1 MNTQPSIALPADT
14 FSPGVQQMMRPA
26 MQNNNNSNNNNMTSN
41 NMNMNMNNMNNMNM
55 AMNNNNNISTNITN
69 VGTPNSTTSVSA
81 AVSASVSPS
90 NNTPTSSS
98 SNKDKEKKSKR
109 KRNRIPLSCTI
120 CRKRKVKCDK
130 IRPHC
135 NQCTKTGVA
144 HLCHYMEQSW
154 AEEAE
159 KELSK
164 EAELKNL
171 RDRVKYLE
179 KALSKIHS
187 SNSNSNTVANTPDN
201 NNMNINS
208 PVPSIGNSN
217 SNNSNGNNSMLVMND
232 SSTSSNAS
240 GGADRQTQSNS
251 DDLGSLVSTTNHP
264 STANPRDKYDNDEL
278 DLTKQFDMLHIKNNG
293 TIHLGATHWLAIMK
307 GDPYLK
313 LLWGHIFN
321 IRERVNDWYSQ
332 RMVGNSGGAT
342 NGKRPPHQSKSFQ
355 NLQSASSGKCP
366 IDYKSLVGTAQ
377 AKAMGI
383 KTDTPP
389 PPNSASSSTPVAP
402 HPLPA
407 GSSGD
412 ISKCPVAHRFVDV
425 RPAVKKEPQSSPMTG
440 MASVGSSMSIAPHPL
455 PVGSNGDIS
464 KCPVAHGFPM
474 EANETAEDSERNEND
489 MSNQHMK
496 RTESDN
502 KTNTRTAPVS
512 ATNPLPSF
520 QKLTSKCP
528 VPHETEPSLMA
539 KATEQMTYEQII
551 TKVVSMLPPRHIIL
565 TFIDKF
571 FKHIYP
577 IIPIIDEQNF
587 KNHLVQILHE
597 TPDKKL
603 ELHMAKSSDYCNL
616 GIMIIIL
623 RLTWLSLPANRCEI
637 NLGNTELTNSYL
649 ASHLNINTNSN
660 NKEDNQLMKHE
671 TPMELL
677 NLVKDNLIKFD
688 KISSISNNNINLT
701 TIQFAIMYKI
711 YMMNSPTEGFA
722 NKRNNNSFHSISD
735 PNSHDSELNQIL
747 LSSIIQMAFSC
758 GLHRDPDNFP
768 QLNVVSTYGQS
779 AAGTTMNVGN
789 SNQRNNSNS
798 NGASG
803 TSEGN
808 SSAKEN
814 QITTERF
821 KHTWRKI
828 WFYIVHLDVQQSLT
842 LGTPRLLRNLKDFSD
857 TKLPSASK
865 IDYVRDIKE
874 LIIIKNF
881 SLFWQIDL
889 VIIAVLNNILNVFL
903 AKNVRKFELDEL
915 IQSLSNLTYA
925 KKSIGDVLNDLINN
939 GLLTTSE
946 GSINFQDYTDESYGL
961 PSLEEIIS
969 STATPIGNSSV
980 SSPMSAMN
988 TPGST
993 TGASPASSVSGKKH
1007 LGTPSE
1013 KKFELPHESTTKALF
1028 FTKHLTLRMLLYLLN
1043 YILFTHYEPM
1053 GSQDSGTIALTKNYA
1068 QQTLNFAT
1076 DGYRN
1081 CLIFFNNVKRDKI
1094 LHNHSTIFDYVNIL
1108 LTPHCLD
1115 IGHRALQFLVCL
1127 TLRSKCGP
1135 IGGMKENIFS
1145 NNSSGGEDSDNDSHS
1160 SDSSSNYGST
1170 RDPLELSSNMIN
1182 NIVLDSVADFQLA
1195 NILIARMK
1203 LFQKLT
1209 KQIAVQYPY
1218 AARTY
1223 RSTGFFITLLSGHKK
1238 GGFNLT
1244 TWKHPK
1250 ISGFFKNVPSLI
1262 MSGNTDQLKRCP
1274 VYQDALG
1281 FVGPRVPS
1289 TSSNTQLP
1297 PIRSSY
1303 KPITYTNS
1311 NIRKLEQQA
1320 EKDASEKR
1328 RKLNNTVV
1336 TPALNPGKTLSSGIS
1351 STGMT
1356 LDGTKVQKV
1365 PQTMMTGQQSYN
1377 GNGTTSYPSA
1387 INSPAPAMNMQLNA
1401 ASPAA
1406 VPLPSVSNFFQDSNN
1421 NVASRNNL
1429 AVNNAN
1435 LMNSTLTP
1443 NSDDFFVQNSNFGD
1457 LFDPNSVM
1465 AAINEF
1471 NPMSEMGAPNTNN
1484 IDNFAQGGLNGN
1496 MSMGSMASVMNM
1508 QGNGMNTGATG
1519 MPNMGNNGNYAN
1531 NMNNANP
1538 VTYDN
1543 MSGFAGPAMMN
1554 MGNVGN
1560 VMDGT
1565 FVPKIEDGFTELQD
1579 FTIWD

>member
-1 MNTQPSIALPADT
+1 MNSQPSIALPADT
-14 FSPGVQQMMRPA
+14 FSPGNQQIMRPI
-26 MQNNNNSNNNNMTSN
+26 MPNSNN
-41 NMNMNMNNMNNMNM
+41 
-55 AMNNNNNISTNITN
+55 
-69 VGTPNSTTSVSA
+69 STTTVSQ
-81 AVSASVSPS
+81 SASPS
-90 NNTPTSSS
+90 NTTST
-98 SNKDKEKKSKR
+98 KDNNKEKKSKR

-164 EAELKNL
+164 ETELKNL

-187 SNSNSNTVANTPDN
+187 STSNSNTVANTPDN
-201 NNMNINS
+201 TSFNMNS

-217 SNNSNGNNSMLVMND
+217 NNNSSSSSNNNHNMLAMKNNNSSMSGLEQDSNNNNLDTRNGND
-232 SSTSSNAS
+232 P
-240 GGADRQTQSNS
+240 
-251 DDLGSLVSTTNHP
+251 LGSLVNVANHP
-264 STANPRDKYDNDEL
+264 SNANPRDKYDNDEL

-293 TIHLGATHWLAIMK
+293 TIHLGATHWSAIMK

-332 RMVGNSGGAT
+332 RMVPGT
-342 NGKRPPHQSKSFQ
+342 NQANNNDKRGPHTSKSFQ
-355 NLQSASSGKCP
+355 NLQNTNQNPPSRCP

-377 AKAMGI
+377 AQVQGIPIDNRNPSNSNNTPIAPHPLPAGTSAGDISKCPVAHRFVDVRPAVKKESQSTIRSTSETSAMPI
-383 KTDTPP
+383 
-389 PPNSASSSTPVAP
+389 AP

-412 ISKCPVAHRFVDV
+412 ISKCPVAHRFPVENEDTTDKNN
-425 RPAVKKEPQSSPMTG
+425 AATTSTSS
-440 MASVGSSMSIAPHPL
+440 
-455 PVGSNGDIS
+455 
-464 KCPVAHGFPM
+464 
-474 EANETAEDSERNEND
+474 
-489 MSNQHMK
+489 
-496 RTESDN
+496 
-502 KTNTRTAPVS
+502 
-512 ATNPLPSF
+512 LPSF

-528 VPHETEPSLMA
+528 VAPQETEPSLMTKSA
-539 KATEQMTYEQII
+539 EQMTYPEII
-551 TKVVSMLPPRHIIL
+551 NKVVSMLPPRHIIL

-587 KNHLVQILHE
+587 KNHLIQILHE

-603 ELHMAKSSDYCNL
+603 ELHMNKSSDYCNL

-768 QLNVVSTYGQS
+768 QLNVVSTYGQNG
-779 AAGTTMNVGN
+779 AGATMNQGN
-789 SNQRNNSNS
+789 STHRSNS
-798 NGASG
+798 NGTA
-803 TSEGN
+803 TGN
-808 SSAKEN
+808 SGASTNGANGSDANSTVKEN

-915 IQSLSNLTYA
+915 IKSLSNLTYA
-925 KKSIGDVLNDLINN
+925 KKSINDVLNDLINN

-946 GSINFQDYTDESYGL
+946 GSINFQDYTDDSYGL

-969 STATPIGNSSV
+969 STATPIGNSSA
-980 SSPMSAMN
+980 SSPMSSMN

-993 TGASPASSVSGKKH
+993 TGASPASSTSGKKH
-1007 LGTPSE
+1007 PSTPSE

-1145 NNSSGGEDSDNDSHS
+1145 NNSSGGEDSDNDSHT
-1160 SDSSSNYGST
+1160 SDSSSNYGSS

-1182 NIVLDSVADFQLA
+1182 NIALDSVADFQLA

-1218 AARTY
+1218 ASRTY
-1223 RSTGFFITLLSGHKK
+1223 RSTGFFITLLSGSKK

-1281 FVGPRVPS
+1281 FVGPRV
-1289 TSSNTQLP
+1289 SSASSSTQLP

-1320 EKDASEKR
+1320 EKVASEKR

-1336 TPALNPGKTLSSGIS
+1336 TPALNPGKTLSSGLS
-1351 STGMT
+1351 SAGMA
-1356 LDGTKVQKV
+1356 LDGSRVQNV
-1365 PQTMMTGQQSYN
+1365 PQNMMTGQAGFS
-1377 GNGTTSYPSA
+1377 TSSNMNSAYPSA
-1387 INSPAPAMNMQLNA
+1387 TNSPAPGMNMQLN
-1401 ASPAA
+1401 SSSMGN
-1406 VPLPSVSNFFQDSNN
+1406 VPLPSVSNFIQDPNAIQPN
-1421 NVASRNNL
+1421 RNNL

-1435 LMNSTLTP
+1435 LINSTLTP
-1443 NSDDFFVQNSNFGD
+1443 NSDDFFAQNSNFGD

-1471 NPMSEMGAPNTNN
+1471 NPITEMGAPNSASMDSFGQNGLNGTMGVGN
-1484 IDNFAQGGLNGN
+1484 IDNGMRSN
-1496 MSMGSMASVMNM
+1496 VNM
-1508 QGNGMNTGATG
+1508 QGN
-1519 MPNMGNNGNYAN
+1519 N
-1531 NMNNANP
+1531 NMNNLVNGMQGIGNNGAFNNNMNHSN
-1538 VTYDN
+1538 TSIYDN
-1543 MSGFAGPAMMN
+1543 ITGVAGPAMMN
-1554 MGNVGN
+1554 MGN
-1560 VMDGT
+1560 MDGS
-1565 FVPKIEDGFTELQD
+1565 FAPKIEDGFTELQD

>member
-14 FSPGVQQMMRPA
+14 FSLGNQQMMNPIIA
-26 MQNNNNSNNNNMTSN
+26 NNNNSNNNN
-41 NMNMNMNNMNNMNM
+41 
-55 AMNNNNNISTNITN
+55 NNNNNTSAN
-69 VGTPNSTTSVSA
+69 VSQSA
-81 AVSASVSPS
+81 SPS
-90 NNTPTSSS
+90 NTSTKES
-98 SNKDKEKKSKR
+98 KDKKSKR

-164 EAELKNL
+164 ETELKNL

-187 SNSNSNTVANTPDN
+187 STSTSNTVANTPDN
-201 NNMNINS
+201 TSFNINS

-217 SNNSNGNNSMLVMND
+217 GNNNNNNHNMLAMKDNNSSINGLEQDNNSSNNNNIDSRDNNND
-232 SSTSSNAS
+232 PLS
-240 GGADRQTQSNS
+240 
-251 DDLGSLVSTTNHP
+251 SLVTVANHP
-264 STANPRDKYDNDEL
+264 SNANPRDKYDNDEL

-332 RMVGNSGGAT
+332 RMVPGTNQPNNSSSNNNEKRGG
-342 NGKRPPHQSKSFQ
+342 PHTSKSFQ
-355 NLQSASSGKCP
+355 NLQNSATNANPPSRCP

-377 AKAMGI
+377 AQAQGI
-383 KTDTPP
+383 TIDNRNPAGNNTPP
-389 PPNSASSSTPVAP
+389 IAP

-407 GSSGD
+407 GMSASD

-425 RPAVKKEPQSSPMTG
+425 RPAVKKEPQATIPATSENSAMQ
-440 MASVGSSMSIAPHPL
+440 IAPHPL
-455 PVGSNGDIS
+455 PAGSSGDIS
-464 KCPVAHGFPM
+464 KCPVAHRFPM
-474 EANETAEDSERNEND
+474 ETEDT
-489 MSNQHMK
+489 K
-496 RTESDN
+496 DN
-502 KTNTRTAPVS
+502 KPIPSTS
-512 ATNPLPSF
+512 SLPSF

-528 VPHETEPSLMA
+528 VASQETEPSLMV
-539 KATEQMTYEQII
+539 KPTEQMTSAEII
-551 TKVVSMLPPRHIIL
+551 NKVISMLPPRHIIL

-587 KNHLVQILHE
+587 KNHLIQILHE

-603 ELHMAKSSDYCNL
+603 ELHMNKSSDYCNL

-768 QLNVVSTYGQS
+768 QLNVVSTYGQNG
-779 AAGTTMNVGN
+779 AGATMNQGN
-789 SNQRNNSNS
+789 STNRSNS
-798 NGASG
+798 NGTATGGNG
-803 TSEGN
+803 TSTNGN
-808 SSAKEN
+808 NTSDANSTVKEN

-915 IQSLSNLTYA
+915 IKSLSNLTYA
-925 KKSIGDVLNDLINN
+925 KKSINDVLNDLINN

-969 STATPIGNSSV
+969 STATPIGNSSA
-980 SSPMSAMN
+980 SSPMSSIN

-993 TGASPASSVSGKKH
+993 TGASPASSSSGKKH
-1007 LGTPSE
+1007 PSTPSE

-1145 NNSSGGEDSDNDSHS
+1145 NNSSGGEDSDNDSHT
-1160 SDSSSNYGST
+1160 SDSSSNYSSS

-1182 NIVLDSVADFQLA
+1182 NIALDTVADFQLA

-1218 AARTY
+1218 ASRTY
-1223 RSTGFFITLLSGHKK
+1223 RSTGFFITLLSGSKK
-1238 GGFNLT
+1238 SGFNLT

-1281 FVGPRVPS
+1281 FVGPRV
-1289 TSSNTQLP
+1289 SSSSSSTQLP

-1311 NIRKLEQQA
+1311 NICKLEQQA
-1320 EKDASEKR
+1320 EKVASEKR
-1328 RKLNNTVV
+1328 RKLNNAVV
-1336 TPALNPGKTLSSGIS
+1336 TPALNPGKTLSSGLS
-1351 STGMT
+1351 SSGMT
-1356 LDGTKVQKV
+1356 MDGSRVPNV
-1365 PQTMMTGQQSYN
+1365 PQNMMTGQTGFSASSN
-1377 GNGTTSYPSA
+1377 MNSAYPSA
-1387 INSPAPAMNMQLNA
+1387 TNSPAAGMNMQLNN
-1401 ASPAA
+1401 SNMGNL
-1406 VPLPSVSNFFQDSNN
+1406 PLPSVSNFIQDPSAIQPN
-1421 NVASRNNL
+1421 RNNL
-1429 AVNNAN
+1429 TVNNAN

-1443 NSDDFFVQNSNFGD
+1443 NSDDFFAQNSNFGD

-1471 NPMSEMGAPNTNN
+1471 NPIAEMGAPSSTGMDSFGQNN
-1484 IDNFAQGGLNGN
+1484 LNGAMG
-1496 MSMGSMASVMNM
+1496 MSSMDNGMRSNMNM
-1508 QGNGMNTGATG
+1508 QGN
-1519 MPNMGNNGNYAN
+1519 N
-1531 NMNNANP
+1531 NMNNLVNGMQGITNNG
-1538 VTYDN
+1538 VYGNNMSHSNTSIYDN
-1543 MSGFAGPAMMN
+1543 ITGVAGPAVMN
-1554 MGNVGN
+1554 MGNMGN
-1560 VMDGT
+1560 MGNMDGS

>member
-1 MNTQPSIALPADT
+1 MDPQGNGISIPAET
-14 FSPGVQQMMRPA
+14 FAPQGMMGGNYNQMQQMQQ
-26 MQNNNNSNNNNMTSN
+26 MQQMNRNNMTPNANTGNSASTTAN
-41 NMNMNMNNMNNMNM
+41 TNMNSPV
-55 AMNNNNNISTNITN
+55 AQALGSSDTAST
-69 VGTPNSTTSVSA
+69 VA
-81 AVSASVSPS
+81 SPS
-90 NNTPTSSS
+90 SG
-98 SNKDKEKKSKR
+98 DKKSKR

-164 EAELKNL
+164 EAELKGL
-171 RDRVKYLE
+171 RDRVRYLE

-187 SNSNSNTVANTPDN
+187 STSNSNTVANTPD
-201 NNMNINS
+201 MVNS
-208 PVPSIGNSN
+208 PA
-217 SNNSNGNNSMLVMND
+217 
-232 SSTSSNAS
+232 STSSHQIILGEGAARDYNTATNS
-240 GGADRQTQSNS
+240 TGSGNSSTVDVGGGTGGGAGTGAGAAGAASS
-251 DDLGSLVSTTNHP
+251 SSTGPGITVAGNHP
-264 STANPRDKYDNDEL
+264 SNAHPKDKYDNDEL

-332 RMVGNSGGAT
+332 RLVQNP
-342 NGKRPPHQSKSFQ
+342 NSKSFQ
-355 NLQSASSGKCP
+355 NIPQQTGAIGGAAGSSARKPPPKGP
-366 IDYKSLVGTAQ
+366 IDYKSLIGTKEAEALKAQ
-377 AKAMGI
+377 GK
-383 KTDTPP
+383 PV
-389 PPNSASSSTPVAP
+389 PNVPGGGGSSSSSNAPAPAP
-402 HPLPA
+402 HPLPT
-407 GSSGD
+407 GSDGD
-412 ISKCPVAHRFVDV
+412 IRKCPVAHRFVDV
-425 RPAVKKEPQSSPMTG
+425 RPAVKQEQPQNVNNI
-440 MASVGSSMSIAPHPL
+440 AIAPHPT
-455 PVGSNGDIS
+455 PSGYTGDIT
-464 KCPVAHGFPM
+464 KCPVAHKMTGTSAAEP
-474 EANETAEDSERNEND
+474 ETKA
-489 MSNQHMK
+489 
-496 RTESDN
+496 
-502 KTNTRTAPVS
+502 
-512 ATNPLPSF
+512 LPSF

-528 VPHETEPSLMA
+528 VAPGVTEPALDGPPL
-539 KATEQMTYEQII
+539 EQMTYTQIVEKI
-551 TKVVSMLPPRHIIL
+551 LTMLPPRNVIF
-565 TFIDKF
+565 TFVDKF

-587 KNHLVQILHE
+587 KNHLNEILIE
-597 TPDKKL
+597 NSDKKL
-603 ELHMAKSSDYCNL
+603 ELRMTKSSDYCNV

-623 RLTWLSLPANRCEI
+623 RLTWLSLPGNRCEI

-660 NKEDNQLMKHE
+660 NKEDNMLMKHE

-677 NLVKDNLIKFD
+677 NLVKDYLIKFD

-711 YMMNSPTEGFA
+711 YMMNSPTEGYA
-722 NKRNNNSFHSISD
+722 NKRSGNQFHSISD
-735 PNSHDSELNQIL
+735 PSSHDSELNQIL

-779 AAGTTMNVGN
+779 TAGTALSTGSTQRSGSNTTTGPEN
-789 SNQRNNSNS
+789 SA
-798 NGASG
+798 GG
-803 TSEGN
+803 
-808 SSAKEN
+808 KEN

-889 VIIAVLNNILNVFL
+889 VTIAVLNNILNVFL

-915 IQSLSNLTYA
+915 ITSLSNLTYA
-925 KKSIGDVLNDLINN
+925 KKSIGDVLNDLVNN

-969 STATPIGNSSV
+969 STATPIGSSGAP
-980 SSPMSAMN
+980 SPMSTMN
-988 TPGST
+988 TPAST
-993 TGASPASSVSGKKH
+993 AGASPASSIGGRKH
-1007 LGTPSE
+1007 QSTPAE

-1028 FTKHLTLRMLLYLLN
+1028 FSKHLTLRMLLYLLN

-1053 GSQDSGTIALTKNYA
+1053 SSQDSGTIALTKNYA
-1068 QQTLNFAT
+1068 QQTLNFAM

-1094 LHNHSTIFDYVNIL
+1094 LHTHSTIFDYVNIL

-1145 NNSSGGEDSDNDSHS
+1145 NSSGGEESDNDSHT
-1160 SDSSSNYGST
+1160 SDSSSNYGNSN
-1170 RDPLELSSNMIN
+1170 DPLELSSNMIN
-1182 NIVLDSVADFQLA
+1182 NIALDTVADFQLA

-1209 KQIAVQYPY
+1209 KQISVQYPY
-1218 AARTY
+1218 AGRTS
-1223 RSTGFFITLLSGHKK
+1223 RSTGFFVTLLGSSKK

-1250 ISGFFKNVPSLI
+1250 INGFFKNVPSLI

-1281 FVGPRVPS
+1281 FMGPRAPS
-1289 TSSNTQLP
+1289 GPSSTQLP

-1320 EKDASEKR
+1320 ERDASEKR
-1328 RKLNNTVV
+1328 RKLNNSSVV
-1336 TPALNPGKTLSSGIS
+1336 TPALSLGKTLSSGVG
-1351 STGMT
+1351 STGMAI
-1356 LDGTKVQKV
+1356 DGNKVGNN
-1365 PQTMMTGQQSYN
+1365 PMNMMNGQN
-1377 GNGTTSYPSA
+1377 GPANSAYPSA
-1387 INSPAPAMNMQLNA
+1387 INSPMPGMNMQMNA
-1401 ASPAA
+1401 ASPGGM
-1406 VPLPSVSNFFQDSNN
+1406 PLPSVSNFLQDNN
-1421 NVASRNNL
+1421 PTGVRNN
-1429 AVNNAN
+1429 AAINAS
-1435 LMNSTLTP
+1435 LTNSTLTP
-1443 NSDDFFVQNSNFGD
+1443 NSEDFFVQNSNFGD
-1457 LFDPNSVM
+1457 MFDPNSVM

-1471 NPMSEMGAPNTNN
+1471 NPMTDMGMSNV
-1484 IDNFAQGGLNGN
+1484 GGVEGFGTGA
-1496 MSMGSMASVMNM
+1496 MGGMNM
-1508 QGNGMNTGATG
+1508 QSNMNALMNNIQMAPNGPYGNAMSQSNTNIYETMNNTGQA
-1519 MPNMGNNGNYAN
+1519 MVNNG
-1531 NMNNANP
+1531 
-1538 VTYDN
+1538 T
-1543 MSGFAGPAMMN
+1543 AG
-1554 MGNVGN
+1554 
-1560 VMDGT
+1560 MDQS
-1565 FVPKIEDGFTELQD
+1565 FMPKIEDGFTELQD